1 MKKDNII
8 YDLSDI
14 RKKRHIKE
22 DFLVDGES
30 FEECNSYMY
39 KVSLVNISVEFNT
52 SGKDVVMSGKV
63 KVNMKTICSR
73 CGQDFDLTTEEEFY
87 EVYPSSVEEVDI
99 KPVISESIILSQ
111 PMRVLCNSK
120 CNKKG
125 E

>member
-1 MKKDNII
+1 
-8 YDLSDI
+8 
-14 RKKRHIKE
+14 
-22 DFLVDGES
+22 
-30 FEECNSYMY
+30 
-39 KVSLVNISVEFNT
+39 
-52 SGKDVVMSGKV
+52 
-63 KVNMKTICSR
+63 MKTICSR